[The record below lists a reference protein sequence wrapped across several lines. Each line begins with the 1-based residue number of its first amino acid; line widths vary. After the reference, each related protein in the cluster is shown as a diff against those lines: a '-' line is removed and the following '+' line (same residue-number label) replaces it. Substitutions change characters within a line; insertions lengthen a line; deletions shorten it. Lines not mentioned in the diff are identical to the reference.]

1 MGEVGW
7 GGGVVGLRI
16 WVQERRR
23 GEKMRVG
30 CRETG
35 ARVGKAVGEVG
46 GGRWRR
52 REARRGSG

>member
-1 MGEVGW
+1 M
-7 GGGVVGLRI
+7 GGGGSRPTYLGAGEE
-16 WVQERRR
+16 EREK
-23 GEKMRVG
+23 GEGGG